1 MIRLEE
7 IRKGS
12 GQIQVKLRIL
22 EMEQLRVK
30 EGATAADCEP
40 SDRPSGI
47 SLSGFRVVIRRVS
60 TLRAISQV
68 LWAFLKL
75 WLFE

>member
-30 EGATAADCEP
+30 EGAAADCEP

-75 WLFE
+75 WLFER